1 MKKRTFLKLSTV
13 FATGAMFSPLSGCV
27 MKEKERLK
35 NWAGNLTYSTANV
48 DYPTSVE
55 EVQALVKKYN
65 KLKVLGTRHC
75 FNTIADSEDN
85 LVSLKELNKVVSL
98 NAEARTVT
106 VEGGIRYGDLAE
118 FLEAKG
124 FALHNLASLPHI
136 SVAGA
141 CATAT
146 HGSGVNNGN
155 LAAAVSGF
163 ELVTAAGEIKTLSKD
178 KDGEEFLAG
187 VVGLGALG
195 VVTKVTLDIQPTF
208 QVRQDVYENLPFSAL
223 KDHFDEIMSGG
234 YSVSLFTDWQKDN
247 VSEVWV
253 KSRIEQGV
261 KIDIKPELYGAK
273 LATKNLHPIADLA
286 SENCTEQMGKPG
298 PWHERLPHFRMNFTP
313 SSGKELQSEY
323 FVPREHA
330 YKALEAINRLGNKWK
345 EDLMISE
352 VRTIAADNLWLSTA
366 YQRPSVAIHFTW
378 KQTDNVIKLLPLIE
392 AELAPF
398 GVRPHWG
405 KLYTITTEQLKA
417 VYPKFNDFVALAKKY
432 DPSGKFHNKFLDT
445 LLG

>member
-163 ELVTAAGEIKTLSKD
+163 ELVTAAGEIKTLSRD

-286 SENCTEQMGKPG
+286 SEIVQNRWVSQVHG
-298 PWHERLPHFRMNFTP
+298 MN
-313 SSGKELQSEY
+313 
-323 FVPREHA
+323 A
-330 YKALEAINRLGNKWK
+330 YPILG
-345 EDLMISE
+345 
-352 VRTIAADNLWLSTA
+352 
-366 YQRPSVAIHFTW
+366 
-378 KQTDNVIKLLPLIE
+378 
-392 AELAPF
+392 
-398 GVRPHWG
+398 
-405 KLYTITTEQLKA
+405 
-417 VYPKFNDFVALAKKY
+417 
-432 DPSGKFHNKFLDT
+432 
-445 LLG
+445 